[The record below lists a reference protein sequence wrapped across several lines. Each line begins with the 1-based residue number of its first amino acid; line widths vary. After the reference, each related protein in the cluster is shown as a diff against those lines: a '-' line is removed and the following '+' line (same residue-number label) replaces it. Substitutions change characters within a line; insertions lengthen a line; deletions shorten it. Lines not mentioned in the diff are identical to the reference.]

1 MPDPTLAAGAVGAGA
16 LVGTAVFV
24 ACGGTT
30 RVGARAGV
38 VARNAI
44 VRGLLVR
51 RARTRLAVG
60 LDPAGWRE
68 SPGRICVLAIALAA
82 CLALLGASPISGLTA
97 GGAAVM
103 CGAAIPAGVGFPLHS
118 P

>member
-51 RARTRLAVG
+51 RARTRLAVD

-68 SPGRICVLAIALAA
+68 SPGRVCVLAIALAA
-82 CLALLGASPISGLTA
+82 GPAVLRAMPVSQPAA
-97 GGAAVM
+97 GR
-103 CGAAIPAGVGFPLHS
+103 
-118 P
+118 